1 MSFPEF
7 FTQIPPLLLRDPLA
21 ETLGAARDGLIEYN
35 YADAVKL
42 AGHSCPTVAGAWLM
56 TSHGLA
62 ALYPEATPQ
71 RGNVRVEL
79 RAVQDAGVSGVIGAV
94 LGLITG
100 AAGEGGFKGLGGH
113 HSRRNLLLF
122 GAEID
127 AEVRLTRLDTGATV
141 LLDYQP
147 EHIPPAPAMP
157 PLMARVVGGVA
168 TAEEREEFASLWQA
182 RVREILLDTG
192 ARTLRLRLNGQS

>member
-1 MSFPEF
+1 MYFPEF
-7 FTQIPPLLLRDPLA
+7 FTQIPPLLLHDALA

-42 AGHSCPTVAGAWLM
+42 AGHSSTVAGAWLM
-56 TSHGLA
+56 ASHGMT
-62 ALYPEATPQ
+62 ALYPDATPQ
-71 RGNVRVEL
+71 RGNIRVEL
-79 RAVQDAGVSGVIGAV
+79 HAAQDAGVAGVIGAV

-100 AAGEGGFKGLGGH
+100 AAGEGGFKGLGGQ

-122 GAEID
+122 SAEIN
-127 AEVRLTRLDTGATV
+127 AEVRFTRLDTGATV

-147 EHIPPAPAMP
+147 EHIPPASAMP

-168 TAEEREEFASLWQA
+168 TAEERAEFAGHWQT
-182 RVREILLDTG
+182 RVREILLDGG
-192 ARTLRLRLNGQS
+192 ARTLRLRSNA

>member
-7 FTQIPPLLLRDPLA
+7 FTLIPSLGLRDPLA

-56 TSHGLA
+56 ASQGLT
-62 ALYPEATPQ
+62 ALYPNATPQ
-71 RGNVRVEL
+71 RGNIRVEL
-79 RAVQDAGVSGVIGAV
+79 RAAQDTGVAGVTGAV

-100 AAGEGGFKGLGGH
+100 AASEGGFKGLGGQ

-122 GAEID
+122 SADII
-127 AEVRLTRLDTGATV
+127 AEVRLTRLDTGAAV

-147 EHIPPAPAMP
+147 EQIPPAPTMP
-157 PLMARVVGGVA
+157 AIMARVVGGVA

-182 RVREILLDTG
+182 RVREILLDDG
-192 ARTLRLRLNGQS
+192 ARTLRLRINGQS

>member
-56 TSHGLA
+56 ASQALA
-62 ALYPEATPQ
+62 ALYPDATPQ
-71 RGNVRVEL
+71 RGNIRVEL
-79 RAVQDAGVSGVIGAV
+79 RAAQDAGVAGVIGAV

-100 AAGEGGFKGLGGH
+100 AAGEGGFKGLGGQ

-147 EHIPPAPAMP
+147 EHIPPAPTMP

-182 RVREILLDTG
+182 RVREILRDSG
-192 ARTLRLRLNGQS
+192 ARTLRLRMSGM